1 MQLSYELTIFKRFLF
16 SLHIFLG
23 GRLAFLYPSLPVSVQ
38 IIFTHSQAARVNNQ
52 CIFIYFFP
60 NVIRHKQT
68 HACTHRQGLFWF
80 VCFLQNL
87 IILYTLFTACFFL
100 TQQFF
105 VENFQVNWY
114 SFNSFFSICC
124 ITYQC
129 VNRQLI

>member
-52 CIFIYFFP
+52 CVFIYFFL

-68 HACTHRQGLFWF
+68 HACTHRQGLF
-80 VCFLQNL
+80 
-87 IILYTLFTACFFL
+87 
-100 TQQFF
+100 
-105 VENFQVNWY
+105 
-114 SFNSFFSICC
+114 
-124 ITYQC
+124 
-129 VNRQLI
+129 